1 MQSTKQGLLAAVAAA
16 ALIAGTAALAQ
27 DKGMGGQGQAPSA
40 QSGSEQGGAKA
51 EKDKIKGGATAT
63 QGSGKTQAQSP
74 AESKTE
80 KMDAKPG
87 QAQQPGA
94 KQPGQAQQK
103 PDTQPRGQAQEP
115 STKQPGQTQMQPGQ
129 QKPGQAQ
136 QPGIKSE
143 TKAVQINEQQRT
155 KISQTIKQQNVNL
168 RRVSRSD
175 VSFTINVGAVVPR
188 SVNLVVLPAPLIAIV
203 PQFRGYLYIV
213 VDNQLLIIHPQTY
226 EIVAVLPA

>member
-1 MQSTKQGLLAAVAAA
+1 
-16 ALIAGTAALAQ
+16 
-27 DKGMGGQGQAPSA
+27 
-40 QSGSEQGGAKA
+40 
-51 EKDKIKGGATAT
+51 
-63 QGSGKTQAQSP
+63 
-74 AESKTE
+74 
-80 KMDAKPG
+80 
-87 QAQQPGA
+87 
-94 KQPGQAQQK
+94 
-103 PDTQPRGQAQEP
+103 
-115 STKQPGQTQMQPGQ
+115 
-129 QKPGQAQ
+129 
-136 QPGIKSE
+136 
-143 TKAVQINEQQRT
+143 VQINEQQRT